1 VLVRTISGAEGYVQ
15 VKYVVRAP
23 SAEDREQ
30 AVHVSHVPADGRK
43 QPSSTP
49 LEEASRP
56 SLTSGAG
63 HSGEW
68 RAVDERPEP
77 GRYSTS
83 GERLGDISKCVT
95 FSICIFT
102 HHL

>member
-1 VLVRTISGAEGYVQ
+1 MLVRTISGAEGYVQ

-43 QPSSTP
+43 QPSITP
-49 LEEASRP
+49 LEEPSRP
-56 SLTSGAG
+56 SSTSGAG